1 MKYKQI
7 SIIYVLGFIGILLL
21 AVFCVPDSILA
32 FHAGSI
38 LVMFSMM
45 VGLEW
50 VMYGSGQRL
59 FVDIFL
65 TVGLSIG
72 ILLGLFENPHLDWI
86 ITKHNVLFV
95 FIITLVGTFRAWTRK
110 RDS

>member
-7 SIIYVLGFIGILLL
+7 SLIYVLGFIGILLL
-21 AVFCVPDSILA
+21 AIFCVPDSILT

-38 LVMFSMM
+38 LVMFIMM
-45 VGLEW
+45 IGLEW

-59 FVDIFL
+59 FVDILL

-72 ILLGLFENPHLDWI
+72 ILLCLLY
-86 ITKHNVLFV
+86 TSRCV
-95 FIITLVGTFRAWTRK
+95 
-110 RDS
+110 